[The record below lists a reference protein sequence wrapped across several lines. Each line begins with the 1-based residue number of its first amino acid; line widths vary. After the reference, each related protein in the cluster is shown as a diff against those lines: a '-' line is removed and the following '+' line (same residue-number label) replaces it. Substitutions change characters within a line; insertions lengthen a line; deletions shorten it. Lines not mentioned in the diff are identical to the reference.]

1 MTKLKHECESCDSKF
16 SISYDELNTESD
28 PTFCPFCAEYLM
40 LNNEYDGDEED
51 E

>member
-1 MTKLKHECESCDSKF
+1 MTKLKHTCDSCDSQF

-28 PTFCPFCAEYLM
+28 PQYCPFCAEYLI
-40 LNNEYDGDEED
+40 NNEYDDADED